1 MLFDWDKAK
10 AASNI
15 VKHGVAFE
23 AVHDFEFDS
32 ALIVDDDRRD
42 YGELRKRAYGRIG
55 DILYVLV
62 FTQRAARI
70 RVISLR
76 RASRRE
82 FAIIKTRKPGS
93 VRDRRMTRLTHRR
106 PLIEP
111 TEEEDAAITAAAASD
126 PDARELT
133 DEDLAGLRPFA
144 EVYPELVRRRGPQ
157 RAPTKMQVSI
167 RLDRDVVDRFRR
179 DGPGWQAR
187 MNQVLRQAAGLDR

>member
-1 MLFDWDKAK
+1 
-10 AASNI
+10 
-15 VKHGVAFE
+15 
-23 AVHDFEFDS
+23 
-32 ALIVDDDRRD
+32 
-42 YGELRKRAYGRIG
+42 
-55 DILYVLV
+55 
-62 FTQRAARI
+62 
-70 RVISLR
+70 
-76 RASRRE
+76 
-82 FAIIKTRKPGS
+82 
-93 VRDRRMTRLTHRR
+93 MTRPTRRR

-133 DEDLAGLRPFA
+133 DEELAGLRPFA

-187 MNQVLRQAAGLDR
+187 MNQALRDAAGLDR